1 MASGNVKV
9 KVGTRPPW
17 VGLAAAVWVQMA
29 AGNAY
34 TFPLY
39 SPALKSVLG
48 YDQRQLAMLGVANDV
63 GENFGVIAGVLCNR
77 LPPWLVLLVGAAF
90 CFLGFGALWL
100 AVSGTVLGMPFWL
113 LWIALAIGTNS
124 NAWFVTAVLV
134 TNMRN
139 FPLRRGV
146 VAGLLKGY
154 VGLSAALFTQIFSG
168 VLHRSPTALLLLLAI
183 GLPVVCLSTMYY
195 VRPCT
200 PALGAGGDE
209 EDAMQDGHFAFAQV
223 ASVLLG
229 AYLVGTTVLGNVVK
243 LSDAT
248 SYALFGVTVLLLLAP
263 LAIPVKMTL
272 FRKTKRPM
280 MEPAAANGAVE
291 TPASAEEEPLLIP
304 SDAPPADDGED
315 TDKVPVLLAEG
326 EGAVVKRKRRP
337 RRGEDF
343 EFTEVLV
350 KADFWLLW
358 VGYFI
363 GVGTGV
369 TVLNNL
375 AQIGAAAGIA
385 DPTVLLSLFGLGN
398 FLGRLGGGAISEKFV
413 RSMLLLPRPIWMAL
427 TQVILAVAYL
437 CLAYALAPGVVYLC
451 AAVIGICYGV
461 QFAVM
466 IPTTSELFG
475 LKNFG
480 LFYNLMAL
488 ANPLGAVLF
497 SEELAGRLYDEAAAR
512 QQHGRPGGATNAC
525 HGPDCFRVAFAVL
538 AGCCALGTAVSLV
551 LAARIRPVYRA
562 LYAGGSFRLPNSSQ
576 QN

>member
-1 MASGNVKV
+1 MASGSVKV
-9 KVGTRPPW
+9 KAGTRPPW

-48 YDQRQLAMLGVANDV
+48 YDQRQVAMLGVANDV
-63 GENFGVIAGVLCNR
+63 GENFGVVAGVLCNS

-90 CFLGFGALWL
+90 CFLGFGTLWL
-100 AVSGTVLGMPFWL
+100 AVSGTVLGMPYWL
-113 LWIALAIGTNS
+113 LWIALAVGTNS

-139 FPLRRGV
+139 FQLRRGV

-154 VGLSAALFTQIFSG
+154 VGLSAALFTQVFSG
-168 VLHRSPTALLLLLAI
+168 LLHRSPTALLLLLAAGI
-183 GLPVVCLSTMYY
+183 PVVCLSTMYY

-200 PALGAGGDE
+200 PALGGDE
-209 EDAMQDGHFAFAQV
+209 DDDAMQDGHFAFAQA

-229 AYLVGTTVLGNVVK
+229 AYLVGTTVLGTVVK
-243 LSDAT
+243 LSDAA
-248 SYALFGVTVLLLLAP
+248 SYALFAITVLLLLAP

-272 FRKTKRPM
+272 FRKNKKKPPP
-280 MEPAAANGAVE
+280 MEP
-291 TPASAEEEPLLIP
+291 PPPEEEPLLIP
-304 SDAPPADDGED
+304 SDLPPPPADDDSDE
-315 TDKVPVLLAEG
+315 KVAVLLAEG
-326 EGAVVKRKRRP
+326 EGAVVKTRKQRRP

-385 DPTVLLSLFGLGN
+385 DTTILLSLFGLGN
-398 FLGRLGGGAISEKFV
+398 FLGRLGGGAISENFV
-413 RSMLLLPRPIWMAL
+413 RSTLLLPRPIWMSL
-427 TQVILAVAYL
+427 TQTVLAVAYL
-437 CLAYALAPGVVYLC
+437 CLAYALVPAVVYAG
-451 AAVIGICYGV
+451 AAVIGVCYGA

-480 LFYNLMAL
+480 LFYNLMAV
-488 ANPLGAVLF
+488 ANPLGAVIF
-497 SEELAGRLYDEAAAR
+497 SEELAGRLYDGEVAR
-512 QQHGRPGGATNAC
+512 QRHGGGGGGGHSHAC
-525 HGPDCFRVAFAVL
+525 VGPECFRVAFVVL
-538 AGCCALGTAVSLV
+538 AGCCAVGTVVSLV

-562 LYAGGSFRLPNSSQ
+562 LYAGGSFRLPYGNQ
-576 QN
+576 QH